1 VHGTPLWIAKFIG
14 LTLFIIAVL
23 PGFVVFAYYYFVQS
37 DRVVVPYKEKEEG
50 GTSRHYMDVYGSSVR
65 YERISSSFPVVE
77 EEEVLKPVVI
87 FLTGGAWIIGYK
99 MWGALMARALVPFGV
114 LVCMPDY
121 RNFPGVTVGEMV
133 LDVDYAT
140 QWVLNNCRKYVYILL
155 FRVVLLI
162 CFGPK

>member
-1 VHGTPLWIAKFIG
+1 
-14 LTLFIIAVL
+14 
-23 PGFVVFAYYYFVQS
+23 
-37 DRVVVPYKEKEEG
+37 
-50 GTSRHYMDVYGSSVR
+50 MDVYGSSVR
-65 YERISSSFPVVE
+65 YERISSSFPVVEE

-140 QWVLNNCRKYVYILL
+140 QWVLNNCREFGGDPK
-155 FRVVLLI
+155 RVVLVGQSAGAHLGS
-162 CFGPK
+162 CVVMRKALME